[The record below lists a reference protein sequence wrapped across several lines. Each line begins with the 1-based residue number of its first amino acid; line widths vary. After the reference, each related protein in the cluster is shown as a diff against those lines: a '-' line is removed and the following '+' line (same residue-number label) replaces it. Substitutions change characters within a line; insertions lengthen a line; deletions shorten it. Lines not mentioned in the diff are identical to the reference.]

1 MPKSKDNSAVEF
13 LLDRINDLTRRVVA
27 LEDRQYPTF
36 SSITNTPTVNAVR
49 NSISNTR
56 TTSDY
61 TIWAT
66 PTVTRAE
73 MTAYWQS
80 IADMYVDRLD
90 EIQRQL
96 NNLNNTPRRI
106 PEDADVE
113 PMTFEIRDGNV
124 YINPL
129 TNEWAANP

>member
-1 MPKSKDNSAVEF
+1 MPKNKDNSAVEF

-49 NSISNTR
+49 NSI
-56 TTSDY
+56 
-61 TIWAT
+61 WET

-73 MTAYWQS
+73 MTAYWAS
-80 IADMYVDRLD
+80 IADMYQDRLD

-96 NNLNNTPRRI
+96 NNLNTTQRRI

-129 TNEWAANP
+129 TNEWTVNP